1 MMDGSHILIISS
13 LLVLSSAISSR
24 TLKVPL
30 MVLCSFS
37 AIILPVIYGL
47 SLCIFLITGISI
59 LIFLAL
65 TCIYYKKEFF
75 KFDRSHEI
83 KWWRIFARP
92 FALLF
97 IPINILFGHKFL
109 LFLLGIL
116 CIIFISSD
124 LYRLFSKKH
133 LPAFYKKS
141 EIHRFSSMT
150 SFLVAIFIIFLL
162 FRPAIAYLCL
172 TFILF
177 GDLAGKIFG
186 LKFGRIKIFQQ
197 RTLEGSL
204 GFLTGSLYFG
214 FIICSIFQI
223 NFSYLMIGA
232 FCATIFEHF
241 SFYFDDNFT
250 VGVLTGGCLEAL
262 IFFNVI

>member
-1 MMDGSHILIISS
+1 MTDTSHILIISS

-30 MVLCSFS
+30 LVLCSFT
-37 AIILPVIYGL
+37 AIILPFIYGL
-47 SLCIFLITGISI
+47 SFCIFLIAGLSL
-59 LIFLAL
+59 LIFLVL
-65 TCIYYKKEFF
+65 TCIYYRKELF
-75 KFDRSHEI
+75 KLDSSHEI

-97 IPINILFGHKFL
+97 IPIDIKFGHKFL
-109 LFLLGIL
+109 LYLLGIL

-150 SFLVAIFIIFLL
+150 SFLVAIFIMFLL
-162 FRPAIAYLCL
+162 FRQGIAYLCL
-172 TFILF
+172 TFVLF
-177 GDLAGKIFG
+177 GDMAGKLFG
-186 LKFGRIKIFQQ
+186 LKFGRNKIFQQ

-223 NFSYLMIGA
+223 NFSYLLIGA
-232 FCATIFEHF
+232 FCATIFELF
-241 SFYFDDNFT
+241 SYNFDDNFT

-262 IFFNVI
+262 VFFNVI